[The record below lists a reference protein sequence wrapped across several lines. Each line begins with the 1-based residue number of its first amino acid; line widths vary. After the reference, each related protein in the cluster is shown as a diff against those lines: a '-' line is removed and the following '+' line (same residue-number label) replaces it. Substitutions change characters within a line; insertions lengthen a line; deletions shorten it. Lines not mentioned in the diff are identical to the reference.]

1 MNPFGEIGQDIAGD
15 IFGGEYNSGSDA
27 SRAYSDDISKIP
39 GMVHPYYDP
48 YVEAGRKALGQ
59 YGQMS
64 SQMASDPTG
73 LINHIMSQYYTSP
86 QLQNQMKS
94 MQTAAN
100 NAAAAGGTLGTGA
113 EQSQV
118 MDRAQQL
125 SANDQQQFLQNAL
138 GVQGQGMQG
147 LGNINQMGYG
157 ASTGLA
163 GILAGNQRDM
173 GALNYQ
179 GRMADDAA
187 QNEQNAMGVKTL
199 GDIIG
204 AGASFL

>member
-1 MNPFGEIGQDIAGD
+1 M
-15 IFGGEYNSGSDA
+15 SG
-27 SRAYSDDISKIP
+27 
-39 GMVHPYYDP
+39 
-48 YVEAGRKALGQ
+48 
-59 YGQMS
+59 
-64 SQMASDPTG
+64 QMASDPTG

-94 MQTAAN
+94 MQTASN

-163 GILAGNQRDM
+163 GILAGNQQDR
-173 GALNYQ
+173 GALDYQ

-187 QNEQNAMGVKTL
+187 QNEQNAMGAKTI